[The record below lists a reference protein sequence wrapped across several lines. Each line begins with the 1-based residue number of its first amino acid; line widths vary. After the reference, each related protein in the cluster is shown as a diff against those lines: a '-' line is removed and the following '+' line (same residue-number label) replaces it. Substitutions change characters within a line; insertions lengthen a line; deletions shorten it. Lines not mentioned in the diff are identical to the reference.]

1 MAKGGTR
8 EVCVIEGC
16 NEQRKANQRCATHRA
31 FYRRNGRDGGMSRCV
46 HVGDNGERCI
56 KKTKTFVGEESI
68 ARCSQHDVTYCR
80 YRQCPNKTPRRSY
93 QWCDRHY
100 RQNNQGV
107 ELEPLSRT
115 FGRRKPESMTHVQW
129 FGQYIR
135 ITPERP
141 LCWTFGSGNRYP
153 NFSVD
158 KYPHKAH
165 RWSYEHFFDTKLQRG
180 QEVDHTCRN
189 TQCVNPSHLSMRAD
203 RAEHAA
209 VETYRDRAVKEHNE
223 RTGQEA
229 TWGADPEAPTRTWSA
244 FEFALQHRLPF
255 KVGNMSREV
264 PPKEAPIVINERQ
277 ALAEALA
284 ERASWLEAQGE
295 TEDSYSTAG

>member
-1 MAKGGTR
+1 MAKGGAKK
-8 EVCVIEGC
+8 VCIIEGC
-16 NEQRKANQRCATHRA
+16 NERVDSNQRCQAHRT
-31 FYRRNGRDGGMSRCV
+31 FYKRNGRDGGMSRCI
-46 HVGDNGERCI
+46 HVGDNGQRCAR
-56 KKTKTFVGEESI
+56 KTSAFAGEESI
-68 ARCSQHDVTYCR
+68 ARCSQHNVTYCR
-80 YRQCPNKTPRRSY
+80 YRQCPNKTTERNR
-93 QWCDRHY
+93 QWCNGHCK
-100 RQNNQGV
+100 QNNRGV
-107 ELEPLSRT
+107 ELEPLNRT
-115 FGRRKPESMTHVQW
+115 FGRLKPESMTRIQW

-135 ITPERP
+135 IAPEYP
-141 LCWTFGSGNRYP
+141 LCWTFSGENRYP
-153 NFSVD
+153 NFYVD

-165 RWSYEHFFDTKLQRG
+165 RWSYEYFFDTKLQHG

-223 RTGQEA
+223 HA
-229 TWGADPEAPTRTWSA
+229 DAKASWGADPEAPTRTWSA

-255 KVGNMSREV
+255 KVLNMGREV
-264 PPKEAPIVINERQ
+264 PPKEAPIVTHERA